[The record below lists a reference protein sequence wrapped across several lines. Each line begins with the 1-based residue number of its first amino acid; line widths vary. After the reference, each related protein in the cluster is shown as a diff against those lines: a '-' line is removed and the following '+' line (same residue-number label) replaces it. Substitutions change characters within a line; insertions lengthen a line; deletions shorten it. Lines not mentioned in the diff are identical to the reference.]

1 MVRPKGRQ
9 GTQLSTYIA
18 TELAGKL
25 KTLSKQT
32 ELPQSHLIEQALQ
45 LLFDKYAATLT
56 PRAGKARKQ
65 PMRS

>member
-9 GTQLSTYIA
+9 GTQISTYIA
-18 TELAGKL
+18 TELAEKL

-45 LLFDKYAATLT
+45 LLFDKHVAALT
-56 PRAGKARKQ
+56 PKISKPRK
-65 PMRS
+65 